1 MDLFKP
7 ILSGFWFNFVLFF
20 WRALVCFFFL
30 FIFYPT
36 NKYDGI
42 VGEILKIIVTD
53 QSVKKHINEDSHQ
66 KPRPVICEG
75 VSLIKGPSETHDS
88 LMLFQTSWYPMKL
101 QSGEGFNPL
110 PILNQCMSNVRF
122 SVLSVFSSSQM
133 IFSVL

>member
-1 MDLFKP
+1 M
-7 ILSGFWFNFVLFF
+7 
-20 WRALVCFFFL
+20 VCCFFL
-30 FIFYPT
+30 FIFYST

-42 VGEILKIIVTD
+42 VGEMLKIIVTR
-53 QSVKKHINEDSHQ
+53 VLKKHVNEDTHK

-75 VSLIKGPSETHDS
+75 VSLIKGPSETFTRQS

-101 QSGEGFNPL
+101 TSGEGFNPL

-133 IFSVL
+133 IFSV